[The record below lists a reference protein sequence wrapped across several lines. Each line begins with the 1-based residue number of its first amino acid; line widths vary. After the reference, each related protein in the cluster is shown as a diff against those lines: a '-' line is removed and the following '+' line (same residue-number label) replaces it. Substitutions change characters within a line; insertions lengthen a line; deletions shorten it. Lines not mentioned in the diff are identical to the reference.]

1 MSKPIVAIVGRPNV
15 GKSTLF
21 NQIGKKKVSI
31 VDDMAGVT
39 RDRIYLD
46 ATWLNYEFTLIDT
59 GGIELKSADKM
70 LNSIKIQAKIAVEE
84 ADAIIFV
91 VDGRAGLTSADED
104 IGKML
109 RGTEK
114 PIIVAVNKID
124 NVNLEGELYEFYNLG
139 LGEPIGISASNAL
152 NLGDLLDAV
161 VKTFPENNSEVRDED
176 EIRIAVIGR
185 PNVGKSSLVNKLLG
199 EERVIVSDVP
209 GTTRDAI
216 DTHFFLDGTKFT
228 LIDTA
233 GMRKKSKI
241 DEPVE
246 RYSVIRSL
254 RAIDRADVVLML
266 IEAPAGVTEQD
277 KKIAGY
283 AHDSG
288 KGCVI
293 VVNKWDIF
301 PNKHDRSTNRFT
313 DELRERLGFL
323 QYAPVVYT
331 SALTGQRVD
340 RVIELVKFVAEQQ
353 SMRIQ
358 TSILNE
364 LIRDSVA
371 INPPPSKKG
380 KSAKKCVSIA
390 SRVVPGTSL
399 TITRSSPS
407 IALTSEDFPT
417 FGRPITAIRISSSSR
432 VSSSF
437 DGKFFTTASSKSPK
451 FSALLAEMPIGSPKP
466 KL

>member
-1 MSKPIVAIVGRPNV
+1 MSKPIVAVVGRPNV

-21 NQIGKKKVSI
+21 NQIGKKKLSI

-39 RDRIYLD
+39 RDRIYMD
-46 ATWLNYEFTLIDT
+46 ATWLDKEFTLIDT
-59 GGIELKSADKM
+59 GGIEIKTADKM
-70 LNSIKIQAKIAVEE
+70 LTAIKIQAKIAIEE
-84 ADAIIFV
+84 ADSIIFV
-91 VDGRAGLTSADED
+91 VDGRAGLTSED
-104 IGKML
+104 YEVAKFL
-109 RGTEK
+109 RGASK
-114 PIIVAVNKID
+114 PIILAVNKID
-124 NVNLEGELYEFYNLG
+124 TVNLESEAYEFYKLG

-161 VKTFPENNSEVRDED
+161 IKTFPETREEVRDDD

-185 PNVGKSSLVNKLLG
+185 PNVGKSSLVNALLG

-266 IEAPAGVTEQD
+266 IEAPVGVTEQD

-313 DELRERLGFL
+313 DELRNRLGFL
-323 QYAPVVYT
+323 QYAPVVYA
-331 SALTGQRVD
+331 SALTGQRVE
-340 RVIELVKFVAEQQ
+340 RVTELVKFVAEQQ

-358 TSILNE
+358 TSVLNE
-364 LIRDSVA
+364 LIRDAVA
-371 INPPPSKKG
+371 VNPPPSKKG
-380 KSAKKCVSIA
+380 KSAKIFFATQTDICPPKFILFVNEPELLHFSYLRFIENRLRE
-390 SRVVPGTSL
+390 SFGFEGTPL
-399 TITRSSPS
+399 
-407 IALTSEDFPT
+407 
-417 FGRPITAIRISSSSR
+417 
-432 VSSSF
+432 
-437 DGKFFTTASSKSPK
+437 KFFVRKHNQK
-451 FSALLAEMPIGSPKP
+451 EDEQ
-466 KL
+466 